1 MEPQVLLEPT
11 GPTGATSI
19 IPGPTGPQGPSGP
32 PGPPGISGSGLWDTY
47 PALSFPNQV
56 GVITTTNV
64 GVGDTRAFTTLA
76 VGSKGLVD
84 GDAFYGVEVRQTN
97 SISVPW
103 IDQVIDSFDLSD
115 LPDWRAIEYTIYFEA
130 SIGAFQTEKIIVMR
144 NTNTNEL
151 TSSEYGILYNE
162 FLNCGFYCCFL

>member
-1 MEPQVLLEPT
+1 MVQK
-11 GPTGATSI
+11 
-19 IPGPTGPQGPSGP
+19 
-32 PGPPGISGSGLWDTY
+32 D
-47 PALSFPNQV
+47 
-56 GVITTTNV
+56 
-64 GVGDTRAFTTLA
+64 
-76 VGSKGLVD
+76 
-84 GDAFYGVEVRQTN
+84 YGVEVRQTN

-162 FLNCGFYCCFL
+162 FLIVDSIVASYNSSTSQVELIANTLFTLQGTVSYKLTREILY